1 MSSSTADLLV
11 LGGGIAGLT
20 TALAVAEHGLSSVI
34 LDSPKSGSASR
45 AAAGMLAPSVEELPP
60 DMLPHAIA
68 ARDFYP
74 NYLAALRERTGVDV
88 ALDRSGIL
96 QLSAPT
102 SDHAAQLRAHAPPGA
117 RWLDESALA
126 EWEPAFAG
134 HPGALLH
141 PHDGAV
147 DNLALMDALELAV
160 EREPLITRVAAEILS
175 IDVEQPSAL
184 TSTRGR
190 LFGSRILLAAGA
202 WAGILPGL
210 PRRVPVRPVRGQ
222 LLRLRSTPVRHVTY
236 GAGGYLVPRGDT
248 VLVGATSEEAGF
260 ENETSLQGLS
270 ALRSIGT
277 RLIPALSRSLVVH
290 HWAGLR
296 PMSLDGH
303 PILGTD
309 PDTPALV
316 YACGYSRNGILFGPW
331 AAAQLASVLRGID
344 ARALAPFGITRPA
357 LRTAE

>member
-1 MSSSTADLLV
+1 MSSDTADILV
-11 LGGGIAGLT
+11 LGAGIAGLT
-20 TALAVAEHGLSSVI
+20 TALAASERGLSAII

-45 AAAGMLAPSVEELPP
+45 AAAGMLAPSVEVLPP
-60 DMLPHAIA
+60 EMLPHALA

-74 NYLAALRERTGVDV
+74 DYLAALRERTGIDV
-88 ALDRSGIL
+88 ALDRTGIL
-96 QLSAPT
+96 QLSAP
-102 SDHAAQLRAHAPPGA
+102 SADHATLLRAHALPGT
-117 RWLDESALA
+117 RWLDERELA

-134 HPGALLH
+134 HSGALLH
-141 PHDGAV
+141 PNDGAV
-147 DNLALMDALELAV
+147 DNVTLMDALELAA
-160 EREPLITRVAAEILS
+160 EREPRITRVSAEILS
-175 IDVEQPSAL
+175 IDAEQRSAL

-190 LFGSRILLAAGA
+190 QFGSRIVLATGA
-202 WAGILPGL
+202 WAGTLPGL
-210 PRRVPVRPVRGQ
+210 PRTVPVRPVRGQ
-222 LLRLRSTPVRHVTY
+222 LLRLRSAPVRHVTY

-260 ENETSLQGLS
+260 ESETSLQGLS

-296 PMSLDGH
+296 PVSLDGH

-316 YACGYSRNGILFGPW
+316 YACGYSRNGILFAPW
-331 AAAQLASVLRGID
+331 AAAQLAALLAGAD
-344 ARALAPFGITRPA
+344 APSLTPFGIGRPA
-357 LRTAE
+357 LSATA